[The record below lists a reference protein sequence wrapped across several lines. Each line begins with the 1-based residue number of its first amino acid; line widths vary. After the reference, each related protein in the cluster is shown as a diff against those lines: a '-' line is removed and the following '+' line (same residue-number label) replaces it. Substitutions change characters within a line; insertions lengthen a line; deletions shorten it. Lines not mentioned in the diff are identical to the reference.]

1 MKSKLTNLLI
11 LLLTLGLMP
20 INFSNAAGL
29 ATSLKGKILLQVESN
44 GEAWYVN
51 PENEKRYY
59 LGRPADAFQVM
70 RNLGLG
76 ISNKDFSSFNGYAP
90 SRLSGKILIKV
101 EDNGKAYYVNPANLK
116 MHYLGRPAD
125 AFKIMRE
132 LGLGISNGNLLQI
145 PTVAGETT
153 KNKMDQKK
161 YSPPL
166 SYDDA
171 YKAVVRIECSN
182 SDGSTISYGS
192 GVIVSPTGV
201 VITNHHVVSG
211 GTGKGGCIGGIITKE
226 DSFEPD
232 YFFNL
237 SFVTTDVTNDNAI
250 GRIKNNFNYEKLL
263 YVKNVKEMDE
273 YPYLKLNSS
282 NKIGQTIN
290 ALGYPDIANGSIVL
304 TKGIISSKTKINDYN
319 YILSDVN
326 VSYGNSGGAI
336 INDKGELLGLAT
348 SVQHSDI
355 SSLTYILQI
364 DFIKIQKLFWDKVNP
379 TEFLK
384 EELDNIN
391 EVLTT
396 NGLSS

>member
-1 MKSKLTNLLI
+1 
-11 LLLTLGLMP
+11 
-20 INFSNAAGL
+20 
-29 ATSLKGKILLQVESN
+29 VE
-44 GEAWYVN
+44 
-51 PENEKRYY
+51 
-59 LGRPADAFQVM
+59 
-70 RNLGLG
+70 
-76 ISNKDFSSFNGYAP
+76 
-90 SRLSGKILIKV
+90 
-101 EDNGKAYYVNPANLK
+101 
-116 MHYLGRPAD
+116 
-125 AFKIMRE
+125 
-132 LGLGISNGNLLQI
+132 
-145 PTVAGETT
+145 
-153 KNKMDQKK
+153 
-161 YSPPL
+161 
-166 SYDDA
+166 
-171 YKAVVRIECSN
+171 
-182 SDGSTISYGS
+182 
-192 GVIVSPTGV
+192 
-201 VITNHHVVSG
+201 ITNHHVVSG
-211 GTGKGGCIGGIITKE
+211 GTGKGGCIGGIITQE